1 MIAFFTRADL
11 RSSRRARKREPGK
24 RRFPCRVDNDPIT
37 CMFITVRSCLPSAH
51 IDRFALICLLVAG
64 LTGSACSRGA
74 GTSPQQ
80 VAGDASGRGGGRGAG
95 RGGGAVPVV
104 TALVVSKAVP
114 VTIPAVGTAEPLATV
129 QIRAQVTGQLSAIHF
144 AEGQDVQAGAPLFT
158 LDARPFEAALQQ
170 AQAVLARDAAQ
181 AKNAQSQRA
190 RYEDLFNR
198 GLIARDQY
206 ETQAANSLALE
217 STLAA
222 DQAQIENAR
231 LNLQYTH
238 ILAPISGRT
247 GALNVHQGD
256 LVRANDTT
264 PLVVIN
270 QVAPIYVTFSVPGR
284 YLPEIR
290 RYQSAQPLRID
301 ARIQP
306 GGTPGAQQTA
316 PPAPGAMAH
325 DAPTIVTAAPIS
337 TTEAGTV
344 SFIDNSVDPSTG
356 TIKMK
361 GTFANEDHA
370 LWPGLFVQVTLVLR
384 TASNA
389 IVVPAAAVQA
399 SQAGQFVFVVKE
411 DRTAEVRNITVER
424 QQGEEI
430 VVAQGLKP
438 GEVVVTDGQLRLT
451 AGARVTTGTRGEGP
465 EGSGGA
471 EGREGRGRDNTDGRR
486 GEGGRRGGNRGNQS

>member
-1 MIAFFTRADL
+1 MPIIVRSPRF
-11 RSSRRARKREPGK
+11 SSRLAGS
-24 RRFPCRVDNDPIT
+24 
-37 CMFITVRSCLPSAH
+37 M
-51 IDRFALICLLVAG
+51 LIGLGLILAG
-64 LTGSACSRGA
+64 LSACSRGSE
-74 GTSPQQ
+74 TNPQQ
-80 VAGDASGRGGGRGAG
+80 PATEASAAAGGRGGGRGG
-95 RGGGAVPVV
+95 RGGAGGTVPVV
-104 TALVVSKAVP
+104 TAHVVSKPVP

-144 AEGQDVQAGAPLFT
+144 TEGQDVRKGAPLFT

-170 AQAVLARDAAQ
+170 AQAVLARDTAQ
-181 AKNAQSQRA
+181 SKNAQAQRTRA
-190 RYEDLFNR
+190 EDLFNR
-198 GLIARDQY
+198 GLIPRDQY
-206 ETQAANSLALE
+206 ETLTANASALE

-284 YLPEIR
+284 YLPDIR
-290 RYQSAQPLRID
+290 RHQAQQPLRIQ
-301 ARIQP
+301 ASIQA
-306 GGTPGAQQTA
+306 GGTPGSPQTA
-316 PPAPGAMAH
+316 PPTPGTGPATGTDGAPMV
-325 DAPTIVTAAPIS
+325 APAAAPITA
-337 TTEAGTV
+337 TTEAGAV
-344 SFIDNSVDPSTG
+344 SFIDNSVDPTTG

-361 GTFANEDHA
+361 GTFANADHA

-384 TASNA
+384 TDPSA

-399 SQAGQFVFVVKE
+399 SQSGQFVFVVKPN
-411 DRTAEVRNITVER
+411 RTVEVRNITVER

-430 VVAQGLKP
+430 VVAQGLTP
-438 GEVVVTDGQLRLT
+438 GEEVVTDGQLRLT
-451 AGARVTTGTRGEGP
+451 TGARVTTGTRGEG
-465 EGSGGA
+465 G
-471 EGREGRGRDNTDGRR
+471 GRGDGTDDT
-486 GEGGRRGGNRGNQS
+486 GGRRGNGGRRGANRGNQS

>member
-1 MIAFFTRADL
+1 MPIIVRSPRF
-11 RSSRRARKREPGK
+11 SSRVAR
-24 RRFPCRVDNDPIT
+24 F
-37 CMFITVRSCLPSAH
+37 L
-51 IDRFALICLLVAG
+51 LIGLILAG
-64 LTGSACSRGA
+64 LSACSRGA
-74 GTSPQQ
+74 TTDPQQ
-80 VAGDASGRGGGRGAG
+80 PTTDPSGAAGGRGGGRSGRGAG
-95 RGGGAVPVV
+95 GGTVPVV
-104 TALVVSKAVP
+104 TAHVVSKAVP

-144 AEGQDVQAGAPLFT
+144 TEGQDVRKGAPLFT

-170 AQAVLARDAAQ
+170 AQAVLARDTAQ
-181 AKNAQSQRA
+181 AKNAQAQRTRA
-190 RYEDLFNR
+190 EDLFNR
-198 GLIARDQY
+198 GLIPRDQY
-206 ETQAANSLALE
+206 ETMTANASALE

-290 RYQSAQPLRID
+290 RHHSQQPLRIE
-301 ARIQP
+301 ARIQA
-306 GGTPGAQQTA
+306 GGTPGSQQTA
-316 PPAPGAMAH
+316 PPAAGTALATGTDGAPMG
-325 DAPTIVTAAPIS
+325 APSAAAITA
-337 TTEAGTV
+337 TTEAGAV
-344 SFIDNSVDPSTG
+344 SFIDNSVDPTTG

-361 GTFANEDHA
+361 GTFANADHA

-384 TASNA
+384 TEPSA

-399 SQAGQFVFVVKE
+399 SQSGQFVFVVKP
-411 DRTAEVRNITVER
+411 DRTVEVRNITVAR
-424 QQGEEI
+424 QQGEES
-430 VVAQGLKP
+430 VVAHGLTP
-438 GEVVVTDGQLRLT
+438 GEEVVTDGQLRLT
-451 AGARVTTGTRGEGP
+451 AGARVTTGTRGEG
-465 EGSGGA
+465 GG
-471 EGREGRGRDNTDGRR
+471 GRGDGANDT
-486 GEGGRRGGNRGNQS
+486 GGRRGNGGRRGANRGNQS

>member
-1 MIAFFTRADL
+1 M
-11 RSSRRARKREPGK
+11 
-24 RRFPCRVDNDPIT
+24 
-37 CMFITVRSCLPSAH
+37 
-51 IDRFALICLLVAG
+51 CLLVAA

-74 GTSPQQ
+74 GTNPQPAAEPSGR
-80 VAGDASGRGGGRGAG
+80 AGGRGGG

-104 TALVVSKAVP
+104 TAPVVTKAVP

-129 QIRAQVTGQLSAIHF
+129 QIRGQVTGQLSAIHF

-158 LDARPFEAALQQ
+158 LDARPFEAVLRQ

-181 AKNAQSQRA
+181 AKNAQSQQA

-206 ETQAANSLALE
+206 ETQSATSLALE

-231 LNLQYTH
+231 LNLQYTR
-238 ILAPISGRT
+238 IVAPISGRT

-290 RYQSAQPLRID
+290 KYQSHQPLRIE
-301 ARIQP
+301 ARIQA
-306 GGTPGAQQTA
+306 GGTPGANQAA
-316 PPAPGAMAH
+316 PPAPGSEPA
-325 DAPTIVTAAPIS
+325 DGGSAAERAAAS
-337 TTEAGTV
+337 TTTQQAGTV
-344 SFIDNSVDPSTG
+344 SFIDNSVDPTTG

-361 GTFANEDHA
+361 GTFANADHA

-384 TASNA
+384 TDPSAV
-389 IVVPAAAVQA
+389 VVPAAAVQA
-399 SQAGQFVFVVKE
+399 SQAGQFVFVVKP
-411 DRTAEVRNITVER
+411 DRTVEVRTVTVER
-424 QQGEEI
+424 QQGED
-430 VVAQGLKP
+430 VVVSQGLKP
-438 GEVVVTDGQLRLT
+438 GEEVVTDGQLRLT
-451 AGARVTTGTRGEGP
+451 TGARVTTGTRGEGS
-465 EGSGGA
+465 GRSGGG
-471 EGREGRGRDNTDGRR
+471 EGREGAGRDNTDGRR
-486 GEGGRRGGNRGNQS
+486 GDGGRRGGNRGNQS